1 MMYALR
7 ALVVS
12 FSVFALVYAFTF
24 AMLACAWPYIR
35 RFSKRMRVPRLASL
49 FFYSQMT
56 PFLAASMTVICFAL
70 PSFLRLEPHS
80 TEEELGWLPVL
91 LAAITLA
98 ALLVRIWAAYRSI
111 RQTRRS
117 VHAWTNTVVAADCDR
132 GGIPAFRANCEGLF
146 AVAGVVNPRLFVSH
160 DVRALLTEQEFK
172 CAMAHELV
180 HVSRRDNLA
189 KLLVNLCGVP
199 AMRSLRREWQQ
210 ALEMTADHYAVSTRA
225 QALDLA
231 SALVKMSRLR
241 LHRLPELAT
250 GFAVTETAPLSARIE
265 RLLAWNDAP
274 ERPPQA
280 LRLTAALLCAT
291 GVLIAGISYPAM
303 LLQVHMFTEWLVR

>member
-1 MMYALR
+1 MYAVR
-7 ALVVS
+7 AVLVS
-12 FSVFALVYAFTF
+12 LSVFALVYTGAL
-24 AMLACAWPYIR
+24 AILACAWPHIR

-49 FFYSQMT
+49 LFYSQIA
-56 PFLAASMTVICFAL
+56 PFLAAAITVVCFAL

-80 TEEELGWLPVL
+80 KEEELGWLPIL
-91 LAAITLA
+91 LAGITIA
-98 ALLVRIWAAYRSI
+98 ALLVRIWAACRSI
-111 RQTRRS
+111 RQTHRS
-117 VHAWTNTVVAADCDR
+117 VHAWANTVLAADCDEV
-132 GGIPAFRANCEGLF
+132 GVPAFHTNCEGLF

-160 DVRALLTEQEFK
+160 DVRALLSEEEFK
-172 CAMAHELV
+172 CAMAHEMV

-189 KLLVNLCGVP
+189 KLLVNICGVP
-199 AMRSLRREWQQ
+199 AMNSLRREWQQ
-210 ALEMTADHYAVSTRA
+210 ALEMTADHYAVRTRA

-250 GFAVTETAPLSARIE
+250 GFAVAETAPLSARIE

-274 ERPPQA
+274 QQPPQA

-291 GVLIAGISYPAM
+291 GVLIAAISYPAI
-303 LLQVHMFTEWLVR
+303 LLHVHMFTEWLVR